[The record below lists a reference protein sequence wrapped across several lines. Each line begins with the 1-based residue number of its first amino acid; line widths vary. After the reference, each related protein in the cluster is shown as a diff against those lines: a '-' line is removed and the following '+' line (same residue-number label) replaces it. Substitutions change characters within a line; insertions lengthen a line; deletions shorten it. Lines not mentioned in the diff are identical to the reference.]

1 MPEGEAMR
9 IAHPLVHAAAAPGA
23 GARTRARLLPCALAA
38 LLGVV
43 LLYGVGLSHLPA
55 VHDATHDT
63 RHAAGFPC
71 H

>member
-1 MPEGEAMR
+1 M
-9 IAHPLVHAAAAPGA
+9 
-23 GARTRARLLPCALAA
+23 CALAA
-38 LLGVV
+38 LLGLV
-43 LLYGVGLSHLPA
+43 LLYGVGLSQPPA